1 MKLLFVSNLYP
12 PYHLGGYELLCHD
25 IATRL
30 TARGHAITVLTST
43 FGVNQETSEPGVHR
57 RLWLESDLYY
67 YRPQQGLRYRS
78 IQAHNRRAVE
88 RTLREVAPDAVVVW
102 GMWQLSKHV
111 AAQLEELQELPVLYY
126 FASSWPIELSAHEAY
141 WDSSADSALG
151 RAFKGIFRGIVRA
164 RLRSEW
170 RPYSLRYDQVLACCQ
185 SVCDELAAAQVKT
198 GNMDVVYHG
207 VDAELYTRAAQLA
220 RNQEADRLKVVF
232 VGSLYSHKGV
242 HTAIEAMDRLR
253 QIDATLPVTLD
264 ILGKGHP
271 DYEVQLHTLVDR
283 LQLHD
288 IVTFHQP
295 IPREQLPEFL
305 ARYNALVLPST
316 WEEPLA
322 LISEEALAAQLVL
335 IGTLTGG
342 TKELLEPDVNG
353 LAFPA
358 EDADALARQLF
369 RLAADPALRRQLA
382 QAGWQTVV
390 DRFTMTHTL
399 DEFERHL
406 NAMVKIH
413 TFATAGGTA

>member
-12 PYHLGGYELLCHD
+12 PHHLGGYELLCYE
-25 IATRL
+25 IAIRL
-30 TARGHAITVLTST
+30 KARGHDITVLTST
-43 FGVNQETSEPGVHR
+43 FGVNGETIEPGVHR
-57 RLWLESDLYY
+57 RLRLESDLYY
-67 YRPQQGLRYRS
+67 YRPQQVLSYPS
-78 IQAHNRRAVE
+78 IQAHNRQVVE
-88 RTLREVAPDAVVVW
+88 CTLHDVAPDAVVVW
-102 GMWQLSKHV
+102 GMWDLSKHV
-111 AAQLEELQELPVLYY
+111 AAQLEALKGLPILYY
-126 FASSWPIELSAHEAY
+126 FASSWPIEPSAHEAY
-141 WDSSADSALG
+141 WDSPNDSALG
-151 RAFKGIFRGIVRA
+151 RSFKRIFRGMVKA

-170 RPYSLRYDQVLACCQ
+170 RPFALRYDHVLACCQ

-198 GNMDVVYHG
+198 RNMEVVYHG

-220 RNQEADRLKVVF
+220 KNQETDRLKVVF
-232 VGSLYSHKGV
+232 VGSLYPHKGA

-253 QIDATLPVTLD
+253 CIDTTLPVTLD

-271 DYEVQLHTLVDR
+271 DYEAQLHAQVDR
-283 LQLHD
+283 LKLHQA
-288 IVTFHQP
+288 VTFHNP
-295 IPREQLPEFL
+295 IPREQLPGFL
-305 ARYNALVLPST
+305 ARYNALVLPSI

-358 EDADALARQLF
+358 EDSHALAQQLL
-369 RLAADPALRRQLA
+369 RLATNPALRVRLA
-382 QAGWQTVV
+382 QVGWQTVI

-406 NAMVKIH
+406 NAMVKIN
-413 TFATAGGTA
+413 

>member
-12 PYHLGGYELLCHD
+12 PYHLGGYEHLCHEV
-25 IATRL
+25 ATRL
-30 TARGHAITVLTST
+30 TARGHKVQVLTST
-43 FGVNQETSEPGVHR
+43 FGVQGEVSEPGIYR
-57 RLWLESDLYY
+57 RLLLESDVYY
-67 YRPQQGLRYRS
+67 YRPQQVFRYRS
-78 IQAHNRRAVE
+78 IQTHNRQAVE
-88 RTLREVAPDAVVVW
+88 RTVREVAPDVVVVW
-102 GMWQLSKHV
+102 GMWELSKDV
-111 AAQLEELQELPVLYY
+111 ATQLEELMGSRVLYY
-126 FASSWPIELSAHEAY
+126 LASSWPVELSAHEAY

-151 RAFKGIFRGIVRA
+151 RSFKRIFRGIVKA

-185 SVCDELAAAQVKT
+185 SVCDELAAARVKT

-253 QIDATLPVTLD
+253 RIDATRPVTLD

-271 DYEVQLHTLVDR
+271 DYEEQLHAMVDR
-283 LQLHD
+283 LQLHQV
-288 IVTFHQP
+288 VTFHNP

-305 ARYNALVLPST
+305 ADYNVLVLPSI

-335 IGTLTGG
+335 VGTLRGG
-342 TKELLEPDVNG
+342 TKELLEPGVNG

-358 EDADALARQLF
+358 EDANALAQQLLQ
-369 RLAADPALRRQLA
+369 LATDPALRRRLA

-390 DRFTMTHTL
+390 DRFTMTKTL

-406 NAMVKIH
+406 NAMV
-413 TFATAGGTA
+413 GTR